1 MKPALTEEKHRLRAG
16 RRLKGYLFI
25 AVAASLWGI
34 SATVAKMLFN
44 RAIDPLIIV
53 QTRVSIAFIVLLI
66 YFGAA
71 RREVLRIS
79 LRDVPLFFYVGI
91 CGLAGSN
98 YFYYAAIK
106 ESNVATSILVQYT
119 APVMV
124 ALYATVVQREAMT
137 KFKAAALLFSM
148 TGIVLA
154 VGGYDPNLLRG
165 SLKGIANA
173 FAAAVSFSIFNI
185 AGKPLTM
192 KYSVWT
198 TLIYVLGAAT
208 VFWLFVNSPAAIVH
222 AHYSP
227 DNWLVFTLVSTI
239 SILLPYIFYFSGLR
253 FIEPT
258 RAIITS
264 TLEPVVA
271 IVSAFLVLGGA
282 MSFIQIVGVVFV
294 LAAIGLLQVKPR
306 DESRVIV
313 MGAE

>member
-1 MKPALTEEKHRLRAG
+1 MK
-16 RRLKGYLFI
+16 RLKGYLLI
-25 AVAASLWGI
+25 ATAASFWGI
-34 SATVAKMLFN
+34 SATVAKILFN
-44 RAIDPLIIV
+44 QSIDPLIVV
-53 QTRVSIAFIVLLI
+53 QTRVSIAFIVLI
-66 YFGAA
+66 IFFGATK
-71 RREVLRIS
+71 REVLRVA
-79 LRDVPLFFYVGI
+79 LRDIPMFFFVGI

-98 YFYYAAIK
+98 YFYYSAIK

-124 ALYATVVQREAMT
+124 ALYATIVQREAMT

-148 TGIVLA
+148 AGIFLA
-154 VGGYDPNLLRG
+154 VGGYDSNLLHG
-165 SLKGIANA
+165 SLRGIASA
-173 FAAAVSFSIFNI
+173 FVAAVSFSIFNI

-208 VFWLFVNSPAAIVH
+208 VFWLFVNSPVAIVQ
-222 AHYSP
+222 AHYSFN
-227 DNWLVFTLVSTI
+227 NWLVFVLVSLI
-239 SILLPYIFYFSGLR
+239 SILLPYIFYFSGLK

-271 IVSAFLVLGGA
+271 IMSAFFVLGGTLD
-282 MSFIQIVGVVFV
+282 FIQTVGVVLV
-294 LAAIGLLQVKPR
+294 LAAIGLLQVKPSRKR
-306 DESRVIV
+306 DVIV

>member
-1 MKPALTEEKHRLRAG
+1 MK
-16 RRLKGYLFI
+16 RLKGYLLI
-25 AVAASLWGI
+25 ACAASFWGI
-34 SATVAKMLFN
+34 SATVAKILFN
-44 RAIDPLIIV
+44 RSIDPLIVV
-53 QTRVSIAFIVLLI
+53 QTRVSIAFVVLIV
-66 YFGAA
+66 YFGAT
-71 RREVLRIS
+71 RRELLRVS
-79 LRDVPLFFYVGI
+79 LRDIPMFFFVGI

-124 ALYATVVQREAMT
+124 ALYATIVQREAMT

-148 TGIVLA
+148 AGIFLA
-154 VGGYDPNLLRG
+154 VGGYDPNLLHG

-173 FAAAVSFSIFNI
+173 FVAAISFSIFNI

-208 VFWLFVNSPAAIVH
+208 VFWLFVNSPFAVIE
-222 AHYSP
+222 AHYSLN
-227 DNWLVFTLVSTI
+227 NWLVFGLVSLI
-239 SILLPYIFYFSGLR
+239 SILLPYILYFSGLK

-271 IVSAFLVLGGA
+271 IVSAFFVLGGT
-282 MSFIQIVGVVFV
+282 MEFIQIIGVILV
-294 LAAIGLLQVKPR
+294 LTAIGLLQVKPR
-306 DESRVIV
+306 SDSRVIV